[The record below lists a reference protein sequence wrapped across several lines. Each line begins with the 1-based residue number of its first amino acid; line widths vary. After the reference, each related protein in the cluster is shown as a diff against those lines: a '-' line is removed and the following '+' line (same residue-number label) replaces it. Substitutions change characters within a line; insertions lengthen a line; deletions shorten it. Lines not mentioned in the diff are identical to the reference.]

1 MERDTFCQEVLR
13 SRIMDGV
20 LDPGAIHGDIQTFE
34 PSGAALAAEAL
45 VGGWPCQALTMTSC
59 LQDD

>member
-1 MERDTFCQEVLR
+1 
-13 SRIMDGV
+13 MDGV